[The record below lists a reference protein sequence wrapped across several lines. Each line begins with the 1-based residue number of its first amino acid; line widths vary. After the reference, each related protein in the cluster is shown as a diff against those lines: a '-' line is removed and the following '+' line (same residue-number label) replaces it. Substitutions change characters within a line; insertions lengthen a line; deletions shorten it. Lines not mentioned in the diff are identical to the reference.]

1 LSKYWK
7 IPPDGSAAFVV
18 CMEDVL
24 DVYHAEPCKTLK
36 M

>member
-7 IPPDGSAAFVV
+7 IPPDGCAAFVV

-24 DVYHAEPCKTLK
+24 DVYHAPYDP
-36 M
+36 